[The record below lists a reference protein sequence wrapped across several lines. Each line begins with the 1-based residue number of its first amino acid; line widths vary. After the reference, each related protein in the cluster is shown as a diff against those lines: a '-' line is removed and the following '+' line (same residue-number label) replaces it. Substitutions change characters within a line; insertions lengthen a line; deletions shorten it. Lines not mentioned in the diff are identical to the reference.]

1 METKSFPANNEQL
14 YKQSR
19 SESSTPYY
27 FLDQDEC
34 RYMELIQGQ
43 AQPYFP
49 EFAASVADQSPAE
62 REWGRCAMADFT
74 IDQCQVSHF
83 ADSSELNDVLAEES
97 ASNTNPPRRRLFILE
112 DLPCNHILALGSKL
126 RIPPSFFAGHWNDP
140 ASPTFNHRNPFQRC
154 LRPHF
159 RIRYATSNS
168 VRVDDRMEPD
178 TALMTLYA
186 FNTNVCRFFHE
197 FRPKGLTYDEVWSYH
212 VLSFWSSEPREDGS
226 WDAVLLVDPPPEKF
240 VRSLR
245 TSNLIPLRSREQ
257 PFLYPELDVVQE
269 LPKDATQWNKKSD
282 KPTHK
287 SMFEDVVQHYTISKG
302 AYSST
307 HSPWLVVDYPRKLV
321 LATLIAYIR
330 GRYVVL
336 MSCQK
341 TQRIQK
347 ALRHNF
353 LVNFSDSS
361 FSSWSNEFFDFMF
374 GSCAAMNEWA
384 RETEE
389 NMTALGV
396 ESPEYGVPQWEIDG
410 WRSFRDMS
418 HAVGAMTQAFANNYI
433 SYATISEAHTSNG
446 SAKSLSKITLLT
458 MLFIPLSTV
467 ASIFSMSEDFLPGK
481 TRAWAFWAVSI
492 PLLVTLAISYWRRG
506 LIKVWCERRQ
516 IFALCSRRDGDL
528 V

>member
-1 METKSFPANNEQL
+1 
-14 YKQSR
+14 
-19 SESSTPYY
+19 
-27 FLDQDEC
+27 
-34 RYMELIQGQ
+34 
-43 AQPYFP
+43 
-49 EFAASVADQSPAE
+49 
-62 REWGRCAMADFT
+62 
-74 IDQCQVSHF
+74 
-83 ADSSELNDVLAEES
+83 
-97 ASNTNPPRRRLFILE
+97 
-112 DLPCNHILALGSKL
+112 
-126 RIPPSFFAGHWNDP
+126 
-140 ASPTFNHRNPFQRC
+140 
-154 LRPHF
+154 
-159 RIRYATSNS
+159 
-168 VRVDDRMEPD
+168 
-178 TALMTLYA
+178 MTLHA

-240 VRSLR
+240 
-245 TSNLIPLRSREQ
+245 
-257 PFLYPELDVVQE
+257 PFLYPELDTAKE
-269 LPKDATQWNKKSD
+269 LPKDATQWNARSD
-282 KPTHK
+282 RPSHR
-287 SMFEDVVQHYTISKG
+287 SIFEDVVQHYELSQK
-302 AYSST
+302 AYLST
-307 HSPWLVVDYPRKLV
+307 DSPWKVVDYPRKLV

-330 GRYVVL
+330 GRYLLL

-374 GSCAAMNEWA
+374 GSCAAMNEWS

-396 ESPEYGVPQWEIDG
+396 ESSKYEVPQWEVDG

-446 SAKSLSKITLLT
+446 SAQSLSKITLLT

-492 PLLVTLAISYWRRG
+492 PLLVALAISYWRRG
-506 LIKVWCERRQ
+506 LMKAWCARRQ
-516 IFALCSRRDGDL
+516 ILASCTRKDGDI